1 MLLSNKFVAFIIY
14 MIKFRMMLDYI
25 LLGKFEH
32 LYFTQQMIKYFVIVE
47 IFVLNTCEKD
57 LNII

>member
-1 MLLSNKFVAFIIY
+1 
-14 MIKFRMMLDYI
+14 MMLDYI

>member
-1 MLLSNKFVAFIIY
+1 
-14 MIKFRMMLDYI
+14 MMLDYI

-32 LYFTQQMIKYFVIVE
+32 LHFTQQMIKYFVIVE